1 MKYGYAVGRI
11 LDHSPGLRA
20 DDVIDRLR
28 RETFVSVPRRYMY
41 FSVPKAANTQMK
53 QVLRLVEGAAP
64 IKLFINPRIWET
76 RREQFVH
83 DRVNVPLPSL
93 VDLDDNTQR
102 EALEAPDFFRMTVVR
117 NPYTRLVSAWRGLV
131 ISCETPGR
139 DIYLELRGRLPD
151 IHEKSLISFNEFVE
165 YVEGSYHLRTCNR
178 HWMGQVDYT
187 FLPVMNFS
195 CIVKVEQLGEGLR
208 RFQQHLRLSE
218 PLATV
223 GANESLPLGT
233 ASYTEEMADKVYA
246 LYRPDFEVL
255 RYDRNTWAAPRHNPS
270 RQPGIYVVS
279 EEKLRDEIVERNL
292 TMLGLYEE
300 RERLQAQ
307 LRWVSRLGLLP
318 AINAL
323 IAFESISRK
332 AARKIKGCAR
342 RVLRP
347 PRQTDKA
354 MLRRA
359 SLADTRNGQR
369 S

>member
-1 MKYGYAVGRI
+1 MKYDYAVGRI
-11 LDHSPGLRA
+11 LDHSPSLRA
-20 DDVIDRLR
+20 DHVIDRLR
-28 RETFVSVPRRYMY
+28 RETFVSVPKRYMY
-41 FSVPKAANTQMK
+41 FSVPKAACTQMK

-64 IKLFINPRIWET
+64 IKLFVNPRVWET

-93 VDLDDNTQR
+93 VDLDNSTQR
-102 EALEAPDFFRMTVVR
+102 EVLEAPDFFRMTVVR

-131 ISCETPGR
+131 ISCEIPGR

-151 IHEKSLISFNEFVE
+151 VHEKSLISFNEFIE
-165 YVEGSYHLRTCNR
+165 YVADRYHLRTCNR
-178 HWMGQVDYT
+178 HWTGQVDYT
-187 FLPVMNFS
+187 FLPAMNFS
-195 CIVKVEQLGEGLR
+195 WVMKVEQLGEGLR
-208 RFQQHLRLSE
+208 RFEQHLRLSE
-218 PLATV
+218 SLGAI

-255 RYDRNTWAAPRHNPS
+255 RYDRNTWAAPRHNLS
-270 RQPGIYVVS
+270 QQPGICVVS

-292 TMLGLYEE
+292 ITLGLYEE

-318 AINAL
+318 AINGL

-342 RVLRP
+342 RMLRSR
-347 PRQTDKA
+347 RQTDKG

-359 SLADTRNGQR
+359 SLVDTRNGQR